1 MKSNDIT
8 VVVQGAIDRKLTP
21 KCLKSIRKHLP
32 DAEII
37 LSTWEKQSNR
47 RFRL

>member
-37 LSTWEKQSNR
+37 LQHGKTVKQKV
-47 RFRL
+47 